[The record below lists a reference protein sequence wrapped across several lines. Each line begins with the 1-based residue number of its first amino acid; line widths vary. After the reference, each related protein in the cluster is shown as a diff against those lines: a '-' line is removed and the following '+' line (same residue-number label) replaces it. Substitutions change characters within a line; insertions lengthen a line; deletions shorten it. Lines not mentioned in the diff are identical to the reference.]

1 MYMTSTLE
9 ACFKTAETTAEAS
22 SFDRAFSHDFSY
34 LGLFQKDLAAR
45 ESELAEEESDLA
57 EQRARLEAERN
68 LEFYE
73 ELSTDKVFD
82 SSTCSKYRLLTCECS
97 LRLLRHP

>member
-22 SFDRAFSHDFSY
+22 SFDRAFSQDFSY
-34 LGLFQKDLAAR
+34 LFQKDLAAR

-73 ELSTDKVFD
+73 ELSTDKVLD

-97 LRLLRHP
+97 LRLLRHQ